1 MEGDQKEMNAP
12 MAFIDELHEEEAQ
25 SFKKVVEE
33 AAKAPHYKS
42 KKKMKRKDV
51 VGLKRVL
58 AQERTP
64 SLVALSNVD
73 IITNFI

>member
-1 MEGDQKEMNAP
+1 
-12 MAFIDELHEEEAQ
+12 
-25 SFKKVVEE
+25 VVEE